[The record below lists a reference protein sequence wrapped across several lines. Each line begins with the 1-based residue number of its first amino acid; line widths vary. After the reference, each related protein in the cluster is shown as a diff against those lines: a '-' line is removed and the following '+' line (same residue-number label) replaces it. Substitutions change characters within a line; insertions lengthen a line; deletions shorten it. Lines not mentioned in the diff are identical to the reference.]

1 MNRTIASALLGAF
14 AVAGLSVS
22 QASADDFAIS
32 KVVYENRGAYEAS
45 AEIRVKMLNVEGT
58 DTAKGCFLVFMSGDK
73 SDNIKEDQKWSVNLA
88 NSEHV
93 DKGAKFRMRPEDC
106 QAKQKRIWSDREEAG
121 ETAYVVAPGTEIWP
135 VVVVNDGS
143 EAGNRR
149 SCRKD
154 GNKFYFHPDGGT
166 LRVKSG
172 GTTENKNRCKL
183 VSKGGIRWNAAAG
196 QDDPEQY
203 IAHVNE

>member
-1 MNRTIASALLGAF
+1 MRKTIASALLCAF
-14 AVAGLSVS
+14 ALVGLQVP
-22 QASADDFAIS
+22 QAKADDFAIS
-32 KVVYENRGAYEAS
+32 KVVYENRGAYEAT
-45 AEIRVKMLNVEGT
+45 AEIRVKMLNVQGT

-73 SDNIKEDQKWSVNLA
+73 SDNIDKGQKWSVNLA
-88 NSEHV
+88 NLEHV
-93 DKGAKFRMRPEDC
+93 DKGAKFRMRSEDC
-106 QAKQKRIWSDREEAG
+106 RAKQMRIWADREAEE
-121 ETAYVVAPGTEIWP
+121 ETAYVVAPGTEVWP
-135 VVVVNDGS
+135 VVVVNDAS

-166 LRVKSG
+166 LKVKSG
-172 GTTENKNRCKL
+172 GTTENNNRCKL
-183 VSKGGIRWNAAAG
+183 VSKGGIRWNAAEG